1 MAFRQY
7 LTVVALVLALAGY
20 TIDCVAETPQ
30 QAMQCCK
37 TMQCSSNAHYNVDC
51 CKAMPGVRAALGQPS
66 CVQGHAFDHTAL
78 VVVPLNISSCFDSSR
93 TAAIAQS
100 HAPPIS
106 SSPPLSALRI

>member
-1 MAFRQY
+1 MRQS

-37 TMQCSSNAHYNVDC
+37 TMQCSSNGHHDIDC
-51 CKAMPGVRAALGQPS
+51 CKTMPGVRAALGQPS

-78 VVVPLNISSCFDSSR
+78 AVVALNISSSFDSSR
-93 TAAIAQS
+93 TGVIAHS
-100 HAPPIS
+100 HAPPIY
-106 SSPPLSALRI
+106 SSPPISALRI